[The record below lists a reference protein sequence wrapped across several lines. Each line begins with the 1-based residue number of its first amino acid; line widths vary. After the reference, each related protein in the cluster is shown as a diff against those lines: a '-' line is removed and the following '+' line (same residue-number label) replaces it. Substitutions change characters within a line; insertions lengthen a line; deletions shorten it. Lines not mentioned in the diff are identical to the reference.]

1 MSKET
6 DQSPAWHAVTI
17 LLVLFFGICV
27 SVFGGREIGEQAEL
41 ERQERARYQA
51 TRVTA
56 ELDRALSQTEATL
69 RALAALFYSSDRV
82 TGVELAEAARVAR
95 GQSLDY
101 SFDALAFAVRVLR
114 PERVAL
120 ERGGGQDLTT
130 LHGARAPEVYE
141 SFPVVLATGERV
153 LAKRVDLA
161 SSDATRAAVAS
172 AYRLPSSVIMGP
184 SFSHDGIWWSV
195 MAIAAPNGDQDG
207 VLVGL
212 LNVTNLFNSI
222 SQGIPTGLRLELHQD
237 DTAWASDGVE
247 HRVLGHDDAS
257 EHSSGDFVIRL
268 THGQA
273 RWQLHWTVQPEFEAG
288 PRRQL
293 ANVLMLGGSLL
304 SLTVALLLAVLLAQN
319 VRIRNRV
326 KLRTQELAK
335 ARDEAEAANR
345 TKTEFLANMSHELRT
360 PLNAILGFSE
370 IIRDQVFGSGARTRY
385 QEYARDIHRSGT
397 HLLEIITDIL
407 DIAKAEEGKLD
418 LIEDDFDLQRLMDG
432 VKQLMRERAT
442 AEGVTLDLDC
452 APDVPAL
459 HADGRRVKQILINL
473 LSNAIKF
480 TPEGGRVTLAASA
493 RKDGG
498 VRVAVIDTGIGM
510 AESDIPTALK
520 PFGQVDS
527 KLSRRFEGTGL
538 GLPISR
544 HLAEL
549 HEAKLSVESE
559 LGKGTTVTL
568 DFPASRSVRLEN
580 VA

>member
-1 MSKET
+1 MSKEF
-6 DQSPAWHAVTI
+6 DHSPARHGVLI
-17 LLVLFFGICV
+17 VLVLLIGIAASLV
-27 SVFGGREIGEQAEL
+27 GGREVGEQAER

-51 TRVTA
+51 TRITA

-69 RALAALFYSSDRV
+69 RALAALFHSSDQVR
-82 TGVELAEAARVAR
+82 EDDLRNAARIAR
-95 GQSLDY
+95 GETGDY
-101 SFDALAFAVRVLR
+101 GFESLAFATRVLR
-114 PERVAL
+114 PEREEF
-120 ERGGGQDLTT
+120 ERGAGRGLTT
-130 LHGARAPEVYE
+130 LHGATAPDGYE
-141 SFPVVLATGERV
+141 SFPVILTTGHDVLARH
-153 LAKRVDLA
+153 VDLA
-161 SSDATRAAVAS
+161 SGDATRAAVAS
-172 AYRLPSSVIMGP
+172 AFRVPGQVIMGP
-184 SFSHDGIWWSV
+184 AFEYQETWWSV
-195 MAIAAPNGDQDG
+195 MAIAAPNGDEDG

-212 LNVTNLFNSI
+212 LDVSSLFETI
-222 SQGIPTGLRLELHQD
+222 GEGIPAGLELQLHQD
-237 DTAWASDGVE
+237 ETAWPSEEIAHHILEGGSDFD
-247 HRVLGHDDAS
+247 LAAT
-257 EHSSGDFVIRL
+257 DFTIRI

-273 RWQLHWTVQPEFEAG
+273 RWQLHWDVLPEFEAG
-288 PRRQL
+288 SRKQL
-293 ANVLMLGGSLL
+293 ARVLALGGSLL

-319 VRIRNRV
+319 VRVRNRV
-326 KLRTQELAK
+326 RQRTEELAK

-370 IIRDQVFGSGARTRY
+370 IIRDQVFGTGAGERY
-385 QEYARDIHRSGT
+385 REYARDIHRSGA

-432 VKQLMRERAT
+432 VKQLMRERAL

-498 VRVAVIDTGIGM
+498 VRIDVIDTGIGM
-510 AESDIPTALK
+510 TEADIPTALK
-520 PFGQVDS
+520 PFGQIDS

-549 HEAKLSVESE
+549 HGATLSVTSAPSE
-559 LGKGTTVTL
+559 GTTVTL
-568 DFPASRSVRLEN
+568 DFPAARSVRLEN

>member
-1 MSKET
+1 MSKEFDHT
-6 DQSPAWHAVTI
+6 PAWHAVTI
-17 LLVLFFGICV
+17 VFVLLLGISV
-27 SVFGGREIGEQAEL
+27 SVLAGREIGQQAEQ

-51 TRVTA
+51 TRITA
-56 ELDRALSQTEATL
+56 EFDRALSQTEATL
-69 RALAALFYSSDRV
+69 RALAALFYSSDEV
-82 TGVELAEAARVAR
+82 TEDELGEAARIAS
-95 GQSLDY
+95 GEGGDYGFDSLAY
-101 SFDALAFAVRVLR
+101 AVRVLR
-114 PERVAL
+114 PERAEF
-120 ERGGGQDLTT
+120 ERGAGQDLKT
-130 LHGARAPEVYE
+130 LRGVTAPEAYE
-141 SFPVVLATGERV
+141 SFPVVLATGHEV
-153 LAKRVDLA
+153 LEKHLDLA

-172 AYRLPSSVIMGP
+172 AYRLPGRAMMGP
-184 SFSHDGIWWSV
+184 SFEFDGTWWSV
-195 MAIAAPNGDQDG
+195 MAIAAPNTYQDG

-212 LNVTNLFNSI
+212 LDVSNLFDSI
-222 SQGIPTGLRLELHQD
+222 SQGIPDGLRLHILQD
-237 DTAWASDGVE
+237 ETAWRSENVEPHILGGDGRTAGE
-247 HRVLGHDDAS
+247 TT
-257 EHSSGDFVIRL
+257 DFSIRL
-268 THGQA
+268 SHGQA
-273 RWQLHWTVQPEFEAG
+273 RWQLHWAVLPVFEEGA
-288 PRRQL
+288 RTQL

-304 SLTVALLLAVLLAQN
+304 SLTIALLLAVLLAQN
-319 VRIRNRV
+319 VRVRNRV
-326 KLRTQELAK
+326 RQRTEELAK
-335 ARDEAEAANR
+335 ARDEAESANR

-370 IIRDQVFGSGARTRY
+370 IIRDQVFGSGARERY
-385 QEYARDIHRSGT
+385 QEYARDIHRSGA

-432 VKQLMRERAT
+432 VKQLMRERAL

-498 VRVAVIDTGIGM
+498 VRIDVVDTGIGM
-510 AESDIPTALK
+510 AEADIPTALK
-520 PFGQVDS
+520 PFGQIDS

-549 HEAKLSVESE
+549 HGATLSVASKP
-559 LGKGTTVTL
+559 GSGTTVTL
-568 DFPASRSVRLEN
+568 DFPAARSVRLEN